1 LSRVTLSCLSCS
13 FKRSKGALF
22 ACFFFPLL
30 ITTLSDRTD
39 DADIVT
45 KSLVYLFQVHGYADD
60 LIRFLISREI
70 RKAEKDN
77 VLEASTLFRANS
89 FASAA
94 FTAYCRVEGLEYL
107 VATLRPF
114 HVEIIRNY
122 EKNRIEEEKKTRL
135 QGKTSANVVIQTKT
149 SRNQLFQSSFE
160 LDPSRLENEDDA
172 MVNRL
177 ALELAC
183 QRLTQCILQSEAYFP
198 IRLKHIMHH
207 VRETIT
213 ARFPN
218 AAPAAIG
225 GFIFLRLINPAIIT
239 PASFGLLP
247 EDPDTNVKR
256 QLVLVTKGTYLA
268 TK

>member
-1 LSRVTLSCLSCS
+1 
-13 FKRSKGALF
+13 
-22 ACFFFPLL
+22 
-30 ITTLSDRTD
+30 
-39 DADIVT
+39 VT
-45 KSLVYLFQVHGYADD
+45 KSLVYLFQVHGIADD

-114 HVEIIRNY
+114 HVEMIRNA
-122 EKNRIEEEKKTRL
+122 EKAKIENDRKQRLEKDH
-135 QGKTSANVVIQTKT
+135 QGVMIQTKT
-149 SRNQLFQSSFE
+149 SRNELFRGNLE
-160 LDPSRLENEDDA
+160 IDPNRLENEDDLL
-172 MVNRL
+172 VNRL
-177 ALELAC
+177 ALELTC
-183 QRLTQCILQSEAYFP
+183 QQLLTYILQSESYFP
-198 IRLKHIMHH
+198 IRLCNIMNH
-207 VRETIT
+207 VREMIS
-213 ARFPN
+213 ARFPS

-247 EDPDTNVKR
+247 QDPDSDIKR
-256 QLVLVTKGTYLA
+256 QLVLVTKGWCSFFLFFTWSYRFYL
-268 TK
+268 T